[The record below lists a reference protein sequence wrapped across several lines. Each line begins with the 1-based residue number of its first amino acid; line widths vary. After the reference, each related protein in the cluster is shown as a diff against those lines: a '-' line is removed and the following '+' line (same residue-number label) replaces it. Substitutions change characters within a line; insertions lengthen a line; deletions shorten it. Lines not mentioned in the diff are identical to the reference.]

1 MSRVSS
7 KFSCERAI
15 AASDLEG
22 TTRHVAFTLGL
33 HFSRAGDSCW
43 PSLETLARE
52 SGLNVSTVKR
62 HLTVLRVS
70 GWLLVLSGG
79 SPKGGERTSNRYE
92 AAIPAR
98 WSLTGGTENRVQ
110 YAPGADEDATGGTEG
125 HDQAQGAPLTI
136 TNNHEQSADNVS
148 EVRKVRETLEAAE

>member
-7 KFSCERAI
+7 KFSWERAI

-98 WSLTGGTENRVQ
+98 WSLTGGTE
-110 YAPGADEDATGGTEG
+110 G
-125 HDQAQGAPLTI
+125 HDRAHTAPLTI